1 MRLPTVAAAVVLPL
15 LLHAPAIASQDVVSS
30 SYVAPDGSRVLRQSI
45 EVPAGPADVWEAL
58 TTTAGVTSWAVPVAD
73 VDFRLGGVWESSYRL
88 DARIGDPGNIRNRF
102 LSYLPLRMVAMQAI
116 DAPPGFPHADLLAD
130 LFTVIELEELAPDR
144 TRVTVSGVGYREGEG
159 FDVLY
164 RHFDTGNAW
173 TLEKLRTRFAEGP
186 VDWQAELASAA
197 ARP

>member
-1 MRLPTVAAAVVLPL
+1 
-15 LLHAPAIASQDVVSS
+15 
-30 SYVAPDGSRVLRQSI
+30 
-45 EVPAGPADVWEAL
+45 VPAGPADVWEAL

>member
-73 VDFRLGGVWESSYRL
+73 VDFRLGGIWESSYRL

-102 LSYLPLRMVAMQAI
+102 LSYLPLRIVAMQAI
-116 DAPPGFPHADLLAD
+116 DAPPGFPHADLLAE

-164 RHFDTGNAW
+164 RHFDAGNAW